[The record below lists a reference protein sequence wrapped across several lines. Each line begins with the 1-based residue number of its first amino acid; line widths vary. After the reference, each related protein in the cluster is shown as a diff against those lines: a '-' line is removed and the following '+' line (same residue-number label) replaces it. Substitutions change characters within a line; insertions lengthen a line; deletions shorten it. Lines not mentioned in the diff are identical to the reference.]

1 MLRVFHCFLAI
12 LLFLVFLH
20 GPASGENAVSGTQT
34 AASPGDAAQG
44 GSHALTEIVV
54 TATKTATPGKYSPFA
69 TYTVDRESIESQP
82 DYFRENFGQLIQN
95 LPGVYVGQATYK
107 TAPWVNLRGTGDFN
121 ARTCLLVDGVP
132 VGSSQMLTN
141 AISNNDIER
150 VDVVMGPSSALYG
163 ANASGGVVNIV
174 TRQGVKGMGATVSY
188 GYGSNNTNRPHASI
202 GSAVTKGDNQFNY
215 YFSYSGDYSDGFKN
229 VPIKSAL
236 EIYSKGPGFLTTSTV
251 DDADYSS
258 TYFAGKVGWVGGN
271 GANLT
276 VAYNYASLNVNGG
289 QPNLV
294 PVDSGNQGIGSL
306 RLQVPLNDIVK
317 LTFTAG
323 HQYWDRPAKSNYGI
337 SLVNSKLV
345 YDYRKR
351 YSQESKVTR
360 VPVELQSDFNLGR
373 NNILT
378 AGVFYSREKISSD
391 RNNWVTGAGIS
402 ESDYKTDQTAFY
414 VQDQAFFFDK
424 RLSIIAGIRYDRWKY
439 YDIYDSAS
447 TQKYPE
453 DFSDDTFTYRGGVKY
468 QFNNELAIRSSAG
481 TAFYPGLATW
491 YFQNISTGA
500 TRREPNP
507 NLKPEKTWMVD
518 LGLEGKY
525 DSTGTSFSVTPYY
538 GRITDMV
545 SGRYD
550 PHPTL
555 PGVQIIRYSNVGEAE
570 IYGVETQVSQRIT
583 DHFSA
588 FANITLNHSY
598 ITEDPS
604 NKGNQVTH
612 APNYM
617 GSVGIKYADPKLFS
631 GTLTLRASDSM
642 FYDSENTRLPYY
654 HMDPYQT
661 VDGKVWRDWRLTD
674 RFTLRTALT
683 VENIFDRDFSP
694 EFIYVNPGRTI
705 QGVVGLNYS
714 F

>member
-1 MLRVFHCFLAI
+1 
-12 LLFLVFLH
+12 
-20 GPASGENAVSGTQT
+20 
-34 AASPGDAAQG
+34 
-44 GSHALTEIVV
+44 
-54 TATKTATPGKYSPFA
+54 
-69 TYTVDRESIESQP
+69 
-82 DYFRENFGQLIQN
+82 
-95 LPGVYVGQATYK
+95 
-107 TAPWVNLRGTGDFN
+107 
-121 ARTCLLVDGVP
+121 
-132 VGSSQMLTN
+132 MLTN
-141 AISNNDIER
+141 SINNNDIER

-163 ANASGGVVNIV
+163 ANASGGVVNII
-174 TRQGVKGMGATVSY
+174 TRQGVKGMEATVSY

-202 GSAVTKGDNQFNY
+202 GNVVSKGDNRFHY
-215 YFSYSGDYSDGFKN
+215 YFSYSGDYSDGYKN
-229 VPIKSAL
+229 TPIASTL
-236 EIYSKGPGFLTTSTV
+236 DIYSKGPGFLTTATAE
-251 DDADYSS
+251 DADYSS
-258 TYFAGKVGWVGGN
+258 TYFAGKVGWVGGT

-276 VAYNYASLNVNGG
+276 VAYNYANLNVNGG
-289 QPNLV
+289 QPNLI
-294 PVDSGNQGIGSL
+294 PVDSGKQGVGSL
-306 RLQVPLNDIVK
+306 RLQVPIKDIMKV
-317 LTFTAG
+317 TFTLG
-323 HQYWDRPAKSNYGI
+323 QQYWDRPAKTNYGI
-337 SLVNSKLV
+337 SKTTSGLV
-345 YDYRKR
+345 YNYNRR

-360 VPVELQSDFNLGR
+360 LPVELQSDFNLGK

-378 AGVFYSREKISSD
+378 AGAFYSKEKISSD

-414 VQDQAFFFDK
+414 LQDQTFFFDK
-424 RLSIIAGIRYDRWKY
+424 RLSIIAGIRYDSWKY

-447 TQKYPE
+447 TQQHPE
-453 DFSDDTFTYRGGVKY
+453 DFSNNTFTYRGGVKY
-468 QFNNELAIRSSAG
+468 QINNELAIRSSAG

-491 YFQNISTGA
+491 YFQNINTGS

-570 IYGVETQVSQRIT
+570 IYGVETQASQRIT
-583 DHFSA
+583 DHLSA
-588 FANITLNHSY
+588 FANLTLNHSY

-612 APNYM
+612 APNYT
-617 GSVGIKYADPKLFS
+617 GSIGIKYADPKLFS
-631 GTLTLRASDSM
+631 GTLTFRASDSM

-661 VDGKVWRDWRLTD
+661 LDGKVWRDWKLTD
-674 RFTLRTALT
+674 RLTLRTALT
-683 VENIFDRDFSP
+683 VENIFDKEFSP
-694 EFIYVNPGRTI
+694 EFIYANPGRTI
-705 QGVVGLNYS
+705 QGVAGLNYS